1 MLKQP
6 HHNGVTMLM
15 EFITVTEYPK
25 LTCVFGE
32 HFPTVLTYV
41 FRIPHHQVEELEEI
55 FMTDT
60 DNLAAPTE
68 GTLEYNLLRLY
79 IVLTLKNEQTL
90 RSFTTLTSLISTI
103 KREQKDA
110 GTNTII
116 ATSVN
121 TVENIIRTAQ
131 THEGEQIITRDYQVI
146 PGDSKEG
153 KKLVKKYEAHLQLWV
168 GDPYSNPAV
177 HRFHEDFSLTP
188 LIK

>member
-1 MLKQP
+1 
-6 HHNGVTMLM
+6 MLM

-25 LTCVFGE
+25 LTRVFGE

-41 FRIPHHQVEELEEI
+41 FRIPQNTVDELEDT

-60 DNLAAPTE
+60 DNLATPVE

-79 IVLTLKNEQTL
+79 IMLTLKNGQTL

-110 GTNTII
+110 GAGTII

-121 TVENIIRTAQ
+121 TIENIIRTAQ
-131 THEGEQIITRDYQVI
+131 THDGTQIITRDYQVI
-146 PGDSKEG
+146 PGDSKG
-153 KKLVKKYEAHLQLWV
+153 GRKLVKKYEAHLQLWV

-177 HRFHEDFSLTP
+177 HRFHEDFTLTP
-188 LIK
+188 LMK